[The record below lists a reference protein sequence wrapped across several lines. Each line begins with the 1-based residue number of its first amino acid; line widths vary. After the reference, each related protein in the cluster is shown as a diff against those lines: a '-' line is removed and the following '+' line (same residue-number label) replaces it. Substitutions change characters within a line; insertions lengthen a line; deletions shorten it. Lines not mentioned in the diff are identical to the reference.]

1 MLMRDF
7 KSDLKIAENYLKEAD
22 RALKSLQSEVTNY
35 LIKEGVLA
43 AGAAALAGA
52 CAGAAC
58 GAGE

>member
-7 KSDLKIAENYLKEAD
+7 KSDLKIAENYSKEAD
-22 RALKSLQSEVTNY
+22 RALKSLESEVKNY

-43 AGAAALAGA
+43 VGAAALVGAG
-52 CAGAAC
+52 AGAAC

>member
-7 KSDLKIAENYLKEAD
+7 KSDLKITENYSKEAD
-22 RALKSLQSEVTNY
+22 RALKSLESEVTSY

-43 AGAAALAGA
+43 VGAAALVGAG
-52 CAGAAC
+52 AGAAC

>member
-7 KSDLKIAENYLKEAD
+7 KSDLKIAENYLKEVD

-35 LIKEGVLA
+35 LIEEGVLA
-43 AGAAALAGA
+43 AGAAVLVGAG
-52 CAGAAC
+52 AGAAC